1 MEPEVVQNKRDLTIS
16 TARANLIV
24 ILICIPVILILVTLF
39 NLLHG
44 TLRFE
49 LTLNFVIFIGVVIIA
64 VVIHELIHGIGWM
77 IFGQK
82 PWSAIKFGFQWKT
95 FTPYAH
101 LKEPVEVNAYRIGGF
116 LPGLILGI
124 LPYLLS
130 LLLGDVNLLLFGLL
144 NIAGAGGDWLMLWL
158 LRGVPKGA
166 LVEDHPTKVGCYV
179 LEP

>member
-1 MEPEVVQNKRDLTIS
+1 MEPEVVHHKRELTIS

-24 ILICIPVILILVTLF
+24 LFLWIPVILIQVMLF

-49 LTLNFVIFIGVVIIA
+49 LTLNFLIFIGVVILS
-64 VVIHELIHGIGWM
+64 VVIHELLHGIGWM
-77 IFGQK
+77 IFGHK
-82 PWSAIKFGFQWKT
+82 PFSAIKFGIQWKT

-101 LKEPVEVNAYRIGGF
+101 LKEPVEVNAYRIGGA

-130 LLLGDVNLLLFGLL
+130 LLLGEVNLLLFGLL
-144 NIAGAGGDWLMLWL
+144 NTAGAGGDWLMLWL

-179 LEP
+179 LQP

>member
-1 MEPEVVQNKRDLTIS
+1 MEPEAVPNKRDLTIS

-24 ILICIPVILILVTLF
+24 LFLWIPVILLQVTLY

-49 LTLNFVIFIGVVIIA
+49 LRLNFVVFIGVLIIS
-64 VVIHELIHGIGWM
+64 VVLHELLHGIGWM
-77 IFGQK
+77 IFGHK
-82 PWSAIKFGFQWKT
+82 PLSAIKFGFQWQS

-144 NIAGAGGDWLMLWL
+144 NTAGAGGDWLMLWL
-158 LRGVPKGA
+158 LRRVPKGA